1 MFVKKFE
8 ADTLEEALKAVKLEL
23 GPDAIILKTIT
34 NNGLKGA
41 FKKKRIEI
49 TAAIS
54 ERSYEK
60 KAKVDKVL
68 NNDQKEALY
77 QKSASSIK
85 ETITKYNGQ
94 QSAPAQT
101 SAPGYGTMG
110 LNKVVNTLAKGSA
123 SLGDVRTKAS
133 SMIKNSLDDFLTD
146 GEDSGFDS
154 DSGDDQPIR
163 PVRQSAPRPAQQ
175 QSRGKYSEP
184 PQEQAVPRM
193 ARPAPQPVREQRY
206 EEEEVAPARREAPAP
221 QQAQAAN
228 SVSREAYNE
237 LRQEM
242 RTQQHKIE
250 LLEQKLMEL
259 SQNYQFNQKHLNE
272 AKGVFQLRT
281 TLKTLDVDES
291 HILDLIKKANYEL
304 SKEDLENPDVIFE
317 FALKEM
323 AGSINTA
330 IPLFAKVENG
340 DPVITV
346 LVSEA
351 ASGQSTMGMKIA
363 VLKKDVVLVQY
374 SQDAQNNASTDFAAQ
389 VFGIKVQK
397 VQNFSEVIGICRKAT
412 EAGKSV
418 LVDVRLNS
426 KYTDETKKFVE
437 TLKRGFQH
445 VEVLSTLSAIHSEL
459 YNRKIIARY
468 KDVVDGVI
476 ISHVDLCMNFGALFN
491 VHKAHNKLPL
501 KFFGTGPVV
510 PDDIEGA
517 TAERL
522 MAGLFQF

>member
-8 ADTLEEALKAVKLEL
+8 ADTLEEALKAVKVEL

-54 ERSYEK
+54 ERSFEK

-68 NNDQKEALY
+68 NNEQKEAFY
-77 QKSASSIK
+77 QKPASTIK
-85 ETITKYNGQ
+85 ETITKYNM
-94 QSAPAQT
+94 T
-101 SAPGYGTMG
+101 ENVGYGGMG
-110 LNKVVNTLAKGSA
+110 LNKVVNTIAKGSA
-123 SLGDVRTKAS
+123 GLADMTNKTSSL
-133 SMIKNSLDDFLTD
+133 IKNSLDDFLTD
-146 GEDSGFDS
+146 GEDTDFDV
-154 DSGDDQPIR
+154 DSEDDI
-163 PVRQSAPRPAQQ
+163 PVRTAPA
-175 QSRGKYSEP
+175 SNRGKYSEP
-184 PQEQAVPRM
+184 PQQRELAPKPRPKKVIPKSQVETEDTVEISRNPLRETQAY
-193 ARPAPQPVREQRY
+193 ASPAAQHPQP
-206 EEEEVAPARREAPAP
+206 
-221 QQAQAAN
+221 
-228 SVSREAYNE
+228 SSISREAYNE
-237 LRQEM
+237 LKQEL
-242 RTQQHKIE
+242 RTTQHKME
-250 LLEQKLMEL
+250 LLEKKLMEM

-272 AKGVFQLRT
+272 AKGIFQLRT

-291 HILDLIKKANYEL
+291 YILDIIKKANYQL
-304 SKEDLENPDVIFE
+304 SKDDLENPDVIFE
-317 FALKEM
+317 FALQEM
-323 AGSINTA
+323 ASSINTA
-330 IPLFAKVENG
+330 IPLFAKIENSE
-340 DPVITV
+340 PVITV

-351 ASGQSTMGMKIA
+351 ASGQSTMGTKIA

-374 SQDAQNNASTDFAAQ
+374 SQDAQNSASTDFAAQ
-389 VFGIKVQK
+389 VFGIKVEK
-397 VQNFSEVIGICRKAT
+397 VQNFSEVIGLCRKST

-468 KDVVDGVI
+468 KDIVDGVI

-491 VHKAHNKLPL
+491 VHRAHNKLPL

-522 MAGLFQF
+522 MSGLFQF

>member
-8 ADTLEEALKAVKLEL
+8 ADTLEEALKAVKFEL

-54 ERSYEK
+54 EKSFEK

-68 NNDQKEALY
+68 NNEQKEAFY
-77 QKSASSIK
+77 QKSASTIK
-85 ETITKYNGQ
+85 DTIQKFNNND
-94 QSAPAQT
+94 APREGA
-101 SAPGYGTMG
+101 GYGSLG
-110 LNKVVNTLAKGSA
+110 LNKVVNTLTKGSA
-123 SLGDVRTKAS
+123 SLADVRSKTS
-133 SMIKNSLDDFLTD
+133 SMLKNGLDDFLNHEE
-146 GEDSGFDS
+146 EDNSPYGS
-154 DSGDDQPIR
+154 DSEDFDP
-163 PVRQSAPRPAQQ
+163 PAPRP
-175 QSRGKYSEP
+175 QSRGKYAEP
-184 PQEQAVPRM
+184 PQLRATAPAPAPRAQ
-193 ARPAPQPVREQRY
+193 ARPAPVQEEAPEAPVR
-206 EEEEVAPARREAPAP
+206 RESA
-221 QQAQAAN
+221 
-228 SVSREAYNE
+228 SGSSVVSRESYNE
-237 LRQEM
+237 LKQELK
-242 RTQQHKIE
+242 THQHKME
-250 LLEQKLMEL
+250 LLERKIMEL

-272 AKGVFQLRT
+272 AKGIFQLRT
-281 TLKTLDVDES
+281 TLKTLDVDEV

-304 SKEDLENPDVIFE
+304 SKEDLENSDVLFE

-330 IPLFAKVENG
+330 LPLFAKIDNG
-340 DPVITV
+340 EPVITV
-346 LVSEA
+346 LMSEA
-351 ASGQSTMGMKIA
+351 ASGQSTMGTKIA
-363 VLKKDVVLVQY
+363 VLKKDVLLIQY
-374 SQDAQNNASTDFAAQ
+374 SQDALNSGSTDFAAQ
-389 VFGIKVQK
+389 VFGIKVEK
-397 VQNFSEVIGICRKAT
+397 VQNFSEVVGLIRKAS

-418 LVDVRLNS
+418 LVDVRLSS
-426 KYTDETKKFVE
+426 KFSDETKKFIE

-445 VEVLSTLSAIHSEL
+445 VEVLCTLSAIHSEL

-491 VHKAHNKLPL
+491 IHKAHNKLPL

>member
-8 ADTLEEALKAVKLEL
+8 ADTLEEALKAVKFEL

-34 NNGLKGA
+34 NNGLKGT

-54 ERSYEK
+54 QSNYEK

-68 NNDQKEALY
+68 NSDQKEAFY
-77 QKSASSIK
+77 QKSATSIK
-85 ETITKYNGQ
+85 DSIDQYHDNKVTG
-94 QSAPAQT
+94 AG
-101 SAPGYGTMG
+101 GYGSLG
-110 LNKVVNTLAKGSA
+110 LNKAVNTLSKGTA
-123 SLGDVRTKAS
+123 SLADFTSKTS
-133 SMIKNSLDDFLTD
+133 NIIKNSLDDFLTD
-146 GEDSGFDS
+146 QNSSEEEMS
-154 DSGDDQPIR
+154 DSFDDREPLVYER
-163 PVRQSAPRPAQQ
+163 PKKVMKPVPEAP
-175 QSRGKYSEP
+175 STGRGRYAEP
-184 PQEQAVPRM
+184 PQRAVEERVEIQTQRENQV
-193 ARPAPQPVREQRY
+193 AR
-206 EEEEVAPARREAPAP
+206 EV
-221 QQAQAAN
+221 
-228 SVSREAYNE
+228 VSREVYNE
-237 LRQEM
+237 LKTEL
-242 RTQQHKIE
+242 RTHQHKIE
-250 LLEQKLMEL
+250 LLEQKILEL

-272 AKGVFQLRT
+272 AKGIFQLRT
-281 TLKTLDVDES
+281 TLKTLDIDES

-304 SKEDLENPDVIFE
+304 SKEDLENPDIIFE

-330 IPLFAKVENG
+330 IPLFARIEN
-340 DPVITV
+340 DPVLTV

-363 VLKKDVVLVQY
+363 VLKKDVVYIQF
-374 SQDAQNNASTDFAAQ
+374 SQDGINSATTDFAAQ
-389 VFGIKVQK
+389 VFGIRVEK
-397 VQNFSEVIGICRKAT
+397 VQNFSELVGLSRKAV

-418 LVDVRLNS
+418 LVDVRLNGKNS
-426 KYTDETKKFVE
+426 DETRKFIE
-437 TLKRGFQH
+437 TLRRGFHH
-445 VEVLSTLSAIHSEL
+445 VEVLCTLSAIHSEL

-468 KDVVDGVI
+468 KDIADGVI

-491 VHKAHNKLPL
+491 VHKGHNKLPL
-501 KFFGTGPVV
+501 KFFGTGSIV

>member
-8 ADTLEEALKAVKLEL
+8 ADTLEEALKAVKFEL

-54 ERSYEK
+54 EQSYQK

-77 QKSASSIK
+77 KNSASSIK
-85 ETITKYNGQ
+85 ETITKYNG
-94 QSAPAQT
+94 PAGGQNG
-101 SAPGYGTMG
+101 PGYGSMG
-110 LNKVVNTLAKGSA
+110 LNKVVNTLAKGTA
-123 SLGDVRTKAS
+123 SLGDVTNRAS

-146 GEDSGFDS
+146 GQENQFDLDS
-154 DSGDDQPIR
+154 DSNDDEPIVYARPKPKAAPQPQMQAR
-163 PVRQSAPRPAQQ
+163 PQAASQPQNH
-175 QSRGKYSEP
+175 GKYAEP
-184 PQEQAVPRM
+184 PQDHAEISTPRS
-193 ARPAPQPVREQRY
+193 AS
-206 EEEEVAPARREAPAP
+206 
-221 QQAQAAN
+221 QAATPASN
-228 SVSREAYNE
+228 VSREAYNE

-250 LLEQKLMEL
+250 LLEQKLMEM

-291 HILDLIKKANYEL
+291 HILELIKKANYEL

-323 AGSINTA
+323 AGSINTG
-330 IPLFAKVENG
+330 IPLFAKVDNG
-340 DPVITV
+340 DPIITV

-363 VLKKDVVLVQY
+363 VLKKDVVVVQY

-389 VFGIKVQK
+389 VFGIKVEK
-397 VQNFSEVIGICRKAT
+397 VQNFSEVVGLCRKAT

-445 VEVLSTLSAIHSEL
+445 VEVLCTLSAIHSEL

-517 TAERL
+517 TAERM

>member
-8 ADTLEEALKAVKLEL
+8 ADTLEEALKAVKYEL

-54 ERSYEK
+54 ERNYEK

-68 NNDQKEALY
+68 NDEQKEAFY
-77 QKSASSIK
+77 KKPAGSIK
-85 ETITKYNGQ
+85 ESIQKYN
-94 QSAPAQT
+94 AQET
-101 SAPGYGTMG
+101 TGGGYGSLG
-110 LNKVVNTLAKGSA
+110 LNKVVNTLSRGTAGLA
-123 SLGDVRTKAS
+123 DVTSKTS
-133 SMIKNSLDDFLTD
+133 NLLKNSLDEFLTGD
-146 GEDSGFDS
+146 DDDDFFDS
-154 DSGDDQPIR
+154 KDYEVSTPKKET
-163 PVRQSAPRPAQQ
+163 
-175 QSRGKYSEP
+175 RGRYAEP
-184 PQEQAVPRM
+184 PSPTP
-193 ARPAPQPVREQRY
+193 ARPY
-206 EEEEVAPARREAPAP
+206 PASQGFEHEPSTP
-221 QQAQAAN
+221 NGSN
-228 SVSREAYNE
+228 STLLREAYNE
-237 LRQEM
+237 LKQEV

-250 LLEQKLMEL
+250 LLERKIHEL

-272 AKGVFQLRT
+272 AKGIFQLRT
-281 TLKTLDVDES
+281 TLKTLDIDDS
-291 HILDLIKKANYEL
+291 HVLDLIKKANYEL
-304 SKEDLENPDVIFE
+304 SKDELENPDIVFE
-317 FALKEM
+317 FALREM
-323 AGSINTA
+323 AGSINTDM
-330 IPLFAKVENG
+330 PLFAKVSSGE
-340 DPVITV
+340 PVVTV

-351 ASGQSTMGMKIA
+351 ASGQSTMGTKIA
-363 VLKKDVVLVQY
+363 VLKKDVVMIQY
-374 SQDAQNNASTDFAAQ
+374 SQDALSTGSTDFAAQ
-389 VFGIKVQK
+389 VFGIKVEK
-397 VQNFSEVIGICRKAT
+397 VQNYSEVIGLVRKAT

-418 LVDVRLNS
+418 LVDIRLSS
-426 KYTDETKKFVE
+426 KFSDETKKFIE
-437 TLKRGFQH
+437 TMKRGFQH
-445 VEVLSTLSAIHSEL
+445 VEVLCTLSAIHSEL

-468 KDVVDGVI
+468 NDIVDGAI

>member
-8 ADTLEEALKAVKLEL
+8 ADTLEEALKAVKVEL
-23 GPDAIILKTIT
+23 GPDAIILKTVT

-68 NNDQKEALY
+68 NNEQKEAFY
-77 QKSASSIK
+77 QKPASTIK
-85 ETITKYNGQ
+85 ETITKYNGPET
-94 QSAPAQT
+94 AGG
-101 SAPGYGTMG
+101 GYGSMG
-110 LNKVVNTLAKGSA
+110 LNKVVNTLSKGSSGLA
-123 SLGDVRTKAS
+123 DLTSKTS

-146 GEDSGFDS
+146 GEDSGFDI
-154 DSGDDQPIR
+154 DSADEMPL
-163 PVRQSAPRPAQQ
+163 PRQTRQATPSN
-175 QSRGKYSEP
+175 RGKYSEP
-184 PQEQAVPRM
+184 PQDVVERV
-193 ARPAPQPVREQRY
+193 ARPVPAQQRVEQQ
-206 EEEEVAPARREAPAP
+206 VSQPAP
-221 QQAQAAN
+221 TIPTQN
-228 SVSREAYNE
+228 VVSREAYNE
-237 LRQEM
+237 LKQEL
-242 RTQQHKIE
+242 RTTQHKME

-272 AKGVFQLRT
+272 AKGIYQLRT

-291 HILDLIKKANYEL
+291 HILELIKKANYEL
-304 SKEDLENPDVIFE
+304 SKADLENPDVIFE
-317 FALKEM
+317 FALQEM
-323 AGSINTA
+323 ASSINTS
-330 IPLFAKVENG
+330 IPLFAKIENG
-340 DPVITV
+340 DPVVTV

-351 ASGQSTMGMKIA
+351 ASGQSTMGTKIA

-374 SQDAQNNASTDFAAQ
+374 SQDGQNANSTDFAAQ
-389 VFGIKVQK
+389 VFGIKVEK
-397 VQNFSEVIGICRKAT
+397 VQSFSEVVGLCRKAT

-426 KYTDETKKFVE
+426 KNTDETKKFVE

-445 VEVLSTLSAIHSEL
+445 VEVLCTLSAIHSEL

-468 KDVVDGVI
+468 KEIVDGVI

-517 TAERL
+517 TSERL

>member
-8 ADTLEEALKAVKLEL
+8 ADTLEEALKAVKFEL

-34 NNGLKGA
+34 NSGLKGA

-54 ERSYEK
+54 ERSFEK

-77 QKSASSIK
+77 KNSASSIK
-85 ETITKYNGQ
+85 ETITKYNGSQ
-94 QSAPAQT
+94 NGGQAA
-101 SAPGYGTMG
+101 GYGSIG
-110 LNKVVNTLAKGSA
+110 LNKVVNTLAKGTA
-123 SLGDVRTKAS
+123 SLADVTNKTS

-146 GEDSGFDS
+146 GEDSGFES
-154 DSGDDQPIR
+154 DSNDDEPVTYAR
-163 PVRQSAPRPAQQ
+163 PVKNH
-175 QSRGKYSEP
+175 GKYSEP
-184 PQEQAVPRM
+184 PQMAPASR
-193 ARPAPQPVREQRY
+193 ARPAQSKQEVEDHVEISVRRDQ
-206 EEEEVAPARREAPAP
+206 AP
-221 QQAQAAN
+221 QVASTSNA
-228 SVSREAYNE
+228 VSREAYNE
-237 LRQEM
+237 IRQEM

-250 LLEQKLMEL
+250 LLEQKILEL

-272 AKGVFQLRT
+272 AKGVYQLRT

-304 SKEDLENPDVIFE
+304 TKEELDNPDVIFE

-323 AGSINTA
+323 AGSINTG
-330 IPLFAKVENG
+330 IPLFAKVDSG

-363 VLKKDVVLVQY
+363 VLKKDVVVVQY

-389 VFGIKVQK
+389 VFGIKVEK
-397 VQNFSEVIGICRKAT
+397 VQNFSEVVGLCRKAT

-418 LVDVRLNS
+418 LVDIRLNS

-437 TLKRGFQH
+437 TLKRGFQY
-445 VEVLSTLSAIHSEL
+445 VEVLGTLSAIHSEL

-522 MAGLFQF
+522 MSGLFQF

>member
-8 ADTLEEALKAVKLEL
+8 ADTLEEALKAVKVEL

-54 ERSYEK
+54 ERSFEK

-68 NNDQKEALY
+68 NNDQKEAFY
-77 QKSASSIK
+77 KNSASSIK
-85 ETITKYNGQ
+85 DSINKYNGPE
-94 QSAPAQT
+94 AAGN
-101 SAPGYGTMG
+101 AGGYGSIG

-123 SLGDVRTKAS
+123 GLADMTNKTS

-146 GEDSGFDS
+146 GDESGFDI
-154 DSGDDQPIR
+154 DSGDDTPA
-163 PVRQSAPRPAQQ
+163 PVRRAAPQPQNH
-175 QSRGKYSEP
+175 GKYSEP
-184 PQEQAVPRM
+184 PQ
-193 ARPAPQPVREQRY
+193 ARKAAPTPKHQSEDTVDIGRNPLREPQGTQQP
-206 EEEEVAPARREAPAP
+206 
-221 QQAQAAN
+221 AQASTVDRA
-228 SVSREAYNE
+228 AYNE
-237 LRQEM
+237 LKQEL
-242 RTQQHKIE
+242 RTTQHKME
-250 LLEQKLMEL
+250 LLEQKLMEM

-272 AKGVFQLRT
+272 AKGIFQLRT
-281 TLKTLDVDES
+281 TLKTLDVDEA

-317 FALKEM
+317 FALQEM
-323 AGSINTA
+323 ASSINTG
-330 IPLFAKVENG
+330 IPLFAKIENG
-340 DPVITV
+340 DPVVTV
-346 LVSEA
+346 LLSEA
-351 ASGQSTMGMKIA
+351 ASGQSTMGTKIA
-363 VLKKDVVLVQY
+363 VLKKDVVLIQY

-389 VFGIKVQK
+389 VFGIKVEK
-397 VQNFSEVIGICRKAT
+397 VQNFSEAIGLCRKAT

-426 KYTDETKKFVE
+426 KHSDETKKFIE

-445 VEVLSTLSAIHSEL
+445 VEVLCTLSAIHSEL

-468 KDVVDGVI
+468 KEIVDGVI

-522 MAGLFQF
+522 MSGLFQF

>member
-8 ADTLEEALKAVKLEL
+8 ADTLEEALKAVKVEL

-34 NNGLKGA
+34 NNGIKGA

-68 NNDQKEALY
+68 NDDQKEAFY
-77 QKSASSIK
+77 QKPASSIK
-85 ETITKYNGQ
+85 ETIQKYNG
-94 QSAPAQT
+94 SRPEAGG
-101 SAPGYGTMG
+101 GYGSMG
-110 LNKVVNTLAKGSA
+110 LNKVVNTLAKGTA
-123 SLGDVRTKAS
+123 SLADVTNKTS
-133 SMIKNSLDDFLTD
+133 SIIKNSLDDFLTD
-146 GEDSGFDS
+146 GDDTSFELDSEVDE
-154 DSGDDQPIR
+154 PITY
-163 PVRQSAPRPAQQ
+163 QRPAQPTG
-175 QSRGKYSEP
+175 RGKYAEP
-184 PQEQAVPRM
+184 PQPRQVS
-193 ARPAPQPVREQRY
+193 RPAPVQQDY
-206 EEEEVAPARREAPAP
+206 EEAPLRREKEASSREAH
-221 QQAQAAN
+221 

-237 LRQEM
+237 LKQEL

-250 LLEQKLMEL
+250 LLEQKILEF

-272 AKGVFQLRT
+272 AQGIFQLRT
-281 TLKTLDVDES
+281 TLKTLDVDEA

-323 AGSINTA
+323 AGSINTSM
-330 IPLFAKVENG
+330 PLFARVDSGE
-340 DPVITV
+340 PVITV
-346 LVSEA
+346 LISEA

-363 VLKKDVVLVQY
+363 VLKKDVVLIQY
-374 SQDAQNNASTDFAAQ
+374 SQDAQNNGSTDFAAQ
-389 VFGIKVQK
+389 VFGVRVEK
-397 VQNFSEVIGICRKAT
+397 VQNFSEVVGLSRKAM

-418 LVDVRLNS
+418 LVDLRLNS
-426 KYTDETKKFVE
+426 KSSDETKKFIE
-437 TLKRGFQH
+437 TLKRGFNH

-468 KDVVDGVI
+468 KDIVDGVI

-491 VHKAHNKLPL
+491 VHKAHNKIPL
-501 KFFGTGPVV
+501 KFFGTGPMV

>member
-8 ADTLEEALKAVKLEL
+8 ADTLEEALKQVKVEL

-54 ERSYEK
+54 ERSFEK

-68 NNDQKEALY
+68 NDDQKEALY
-77 QKSASSIK
+77 QQPAKNVQKTIQNYNNSPGTSS
-85 ETITKYNGQ
+85 
-94 QSAPAQT
+94 
-101 SAPGYGTMG
+101 GYGNMG
-110 LNKVVNTLAKGSA
+110 LNKVVNTISQGTANLA
-123 SLGDVRTKAS
+123 DVTSRTGKKL
-133 SMIKNSLDDFLTD
+133 KNSLDDFL
-146 GEDSGFDS
+146 GEEEENFDIDSAEE
-154 DSGDDQPIR
+154 IVAR
-163 PVRQSAPRPAQQ
+163 P
-175 QSRGKYSEP
+175 
-184 PQEQAVPRM
+184 
-193 ARPAPQPVREQRY
+193 ARPAPQQRQPQRESQR
-206 EEEEVAPARREAPAP
+206 EVQPEQNPSRGKYAEPPQAQAEAPA
-221 QQAQAAN
+221 AASN
-228 SVSREAYNE
+228 MVSREAYNE
-237 LRQEM
+237 LRQILS
-242 RTQQHKIE
+242 TQQNKIQ
-250 LLEQKLMEL
+250 LLEQKILEF

-272 AKGVFQLRT
+272 AKGIFQLRT

-291 HILDLIKKANYEL
+291 HILELIKKAQYEL
-304 SKEDLENPDVIFE
+304 SKDDLEDTDIVFE

-323 AGSINTA
+323 ASSINTS
-330 IPLFAKVENG
+330 IPLFARVDNG
-340 DPVITV
+340 EPVITV

-363 VLKKDVVLVQY
+363 ILKKDVVVLQY
-374 SQDAQNNASTDFAAQ
+374 SQDAQNTGTTDFAAQ
-389 VFGIKVQK
+389 VFGIKVEK
-397 VQNFSEVIGICRKAT
+397 IQNYPELIGMTRKAV

-418 LVDVRLNS
+418 LIDVRLNGKHS
-426 KYTDETKKFVE
+426 DETKKFVE
-437 TLKRGFQH
+437 TLRRGFHH
-445 VEVLSTLSAIHSEL
+445 VEVLTTLSAIHSEL
-459 YNRKIIARY
+459 YNRKILARY
-468 KDVVDGVI
+468 KDIADGVI

-491 VHKAHNKLPL
+491 VHKGHNKLPL

>member
-8 ADTLEEALKAVKLEL
+8 ADTLEEALKAVKVEL
-23 GPDAIILKTIT
+23 GPDAIILKTVT

-54 ERSYEK
+54 ERSFEK

-77 QKSASSIK
+77 QKPASMIK

-94 QSAPAQT
+94 EAAT
-101 SAPGYGTMG
+101 GYGSMG

-123 SLGDVRTKAS
+123 NLSEMTTKTSSL
-133 SMIKNSLDDFLTD
+133 IKNSLDDFLTD
-146 GEDSGFDS
+146 GDDLGFDV
-154 DSGDDQPIR
+154 DSTDDL
-163 PVRQSAPRPAQQ
+163 SAR
-175 QSRGKYSEP
+175 SGGVSHRGKYSEP
-184 PQEQAVPRM
+184 PPAAQPLRTRQPEGGQQYRDDQGEIPRTQQSLS
-193 ARPAPQPVREQRY
+193 QPGT
-206 EEEEVAPARREAPAP
+206 
-221 QQAQAAN
+221 
-228 SVSREAYNE
+228 VSREVYNE
-237 LRQEM
+237 LKQEL
-242 RTQQHKIE
+242 RTTQHKME

-272 AKGVFQLRT
+272 AQGIFQLRT
-281 TLKTLDVDES
+281 TLRTLDVDEA

-304 SKEDLENPDVIFE
+304 SREDLENADIVFE

-323 AGSINTA
+323 ASSINTS
-330 IPLFAKVENG
+330 IPMFARIENG

-351 ASGQSTMGMKIA
+351 ASGQSTMGTKIA
-363 VLKKDVVLVQY
+363 VLKKDVVVVQY
-374 SQDAQNNASTDFAAQ
+374 SQDAQNTTSTDFAAQ
-389 VFGIKVQK
+389 VFGIKVEK
-397 VQNFSEVIGICRKAT
+397 VQSFSEVVGLSRKAI

-426 KYTDETKKFVE
+426 RFSDETKKFIE
-437 TLKRGFQH
+437 TMKRGFQN
-445 VEVLSTLSAIHSEL
+445 VEVLCTLSAIHSEL

-468 KDVVDGVI
+468 KDIVDGVI

-517 TAERL
+517 TAERI

>member
-8 ADTLEEALKAVKLEL
+8 ADTLEDALKAVKVEL
-23 GPDAIILKTIT
+23 GPDAIILKTVT

-54 ERSYEK
+54 EKSFEK

-68 NNDQKEALY
+68 SNDQKEAFY
-77 QKSASSIK
+77 QKPASVIK
-85 ETITKYNGQ
+85 DSITKYNANEANPG
-94 QSAPAQT
+94 
-101 SAPGYGTMG
+101 GYGSMG
-110 LNKVVNTLAKGSA
+110 LNRVVNTIAKGSA
-123 SLGDVRTKAS
+123 GLADMTSKTS

-146 GEDSGFDS
+146 GDDSGFDI
-154 DSGDDQPIR
+154 DSADDISP
-163 PVRQSAPRPAQQ
+163 PSTG
-175 QSRGKYSEP
+175 RGKYAEP
-184 PQEQAVPRM
+184 PQSSAPAQR
-193 ARPAPQPVREQRY
+193 ARPAPRPVETEDSVEIGRNPLRHDQQPSPSQ
-206 EEEEVAPARREAPAP
+206 
-221 QQAQAAN
+221 
-228 SVSREAYNE
+228 SGGVSREAYNE
-237 LRQEM
+237 LKQEL
-242 RTQQHKIE
+242 RTTQHKME

-259 SQNYQFNQKHLNE
+259 SQNYHFNQKHLNE
-272 AKGVFQLRT
+272 AKGIFQLRT
-281 TLKTLDVDES
+281 TLKTLDVDEA
-291 HILDLIKKANYEL
+291 HILELIKKANYEL
-304 SKEDLENPDVIFE
+304 SKDDLENPDVIFE
-317 FALKEM
+317 FALQEM
-323 AGSINTA
+323 ASSINTS
-330 IPLFAKVENG
+330 IPLFAKIENG
-340 DPVITV
+340 DPVVTV
-346 LVSEA
+346 LLSEA
-351 ASGQSTMGMKIA
+351 ASGQSTMGTKIA
-363 VLKKDVVLVQY
+363 VLKKDVVLVQF

-389 VFGIKVQK
+389 VFGIKVHK
-397 VQNFSEVIGICRKAT
+397 VQNFSEVVGLCRKAM

-426 KYTDETKKFVE
+426 RFSDETKKFVE

-445 VEVLSTLSAIHSEL
+445 VEVLCTLSAIHSEL

-468 KDVVDGVI
+468 KDIVDGVI

>member
-8 ADTLEEALKAVKLEL
+8 ADTLEEALKAVKVEL

-54 ERSYEK
+54 ERNYEK

-68 NNDQKEALY
+68 NNDQKEAFY
-77 QKSASSIK
+77 QKPAGAIK
-85 ETITKYNGQ
+85 ESIHKYHN
-94 QSAPAQT
+94 AQT
-101 SAPGYGTMG
+101 TEVGQGGYGSIG
-110 LNKVVNTLAKGSA
+110 LNKVVNTLAKGTA
-123 SLGDVRTKAS
+123 SIADVTNKTS
-133 SMIKNSLDDFLTD
+133 SMLKNSLDDFLTT
-146 GEDSGFDS
+146 EDDTSLMVDS
-154 DSGDDQPIR
+154 AEEVRPRSVRKPPMPQHQARPSSEGRDQ
-163 PVRQSAPRPAQQ
+163 Q
-175 QSRGKYSEP
+175 RGKYSEP
-184 PQEQAVPRM
+184 PTQKSSPIQIDERSAGAVGSS
-193 ARPAPQPVREQRY
+193 A
-206 EEEEVAPARREAPAP
+206 
-221 QQAQAAN
+221 
-228 SVSREAYNE
+228 VSREAYNE
-237 LRQEM
+237 LRQEL
-242 RTQQHKIE
+242 RTTQHKME
-250 LLEQKLMEL
+250 LLEQKLL
-259 SQNYQFNQKHLNE
+259 DLTQNMQFNPKVANE
-272 AKGVFQLRT
+272 AKGVHQLRT
-281 TLKTLDVDES
+281 TLKTLDVDET
-291 HILDLIKKANYEL
+291 HIFDLIKKATYEL
-304 SKEDLENPDVIFE
+304 SKDELDNSDILFE

-323 AGSINTA
+323 AGSINTS
-330 IPLFAKVENG
+330 IPLFAQVDNG
-340 DPVITV
+340 DPVVTV

-363 VLKKDVVLVQY
+363 VLKKDVVLIQY

-389 VFGIKVQK
+389 VFGIQVHKVQSY
-397 VQNFSEVIGICRKAT
+397 SEVVGLTRKSV

-418 LVDVRLNS
+418 LVDVRLNNKS
-426 KYTDETKKFVE
+426 TDETKKFVE

-445 VEVLSTLSAIHSEL
+445 VEVLCTLSAIHSEL

-468 KDVVDGVI
+468 KDVVEGVI

-522 MAGLFQF
+522 MSGLFQF

>member
-34 NNGLKGA
+34 NSGLKGA

-85 ETITKYNGQ
+85 ETITKYNGPQ
-94 QSAPAQT
+94 AA
-101 SAPGYGTMG
+101 GYGSIG

-123 SLGDVRTKAS
+123 SLADVTTKTS

-146 GEDSGFDS
+146 GEESAFDS
-154 DSGDDQPIR
+154 DSDSFDDE
-163 PVRQSAPRPAQQ
+163 PVKYAAPKNH
-175 QSRGKYSEP
+175 GKYSEP
-184 PQEQAVPRM
+184 PQSAPAARPRAVQARTETEDHVDLSSRREQATQ
-193 ARPAPQPVREQRY
+193 APT
-206 EEEEVAPARREAPAP
+206 
-221 QQAQAAN
+221 AASN
-228 SVSREAYNE
+228 TVSREAYNE
-237 LRQEM
+237 IRQEM

-250 LLEQKLMEL
+250 LLEQKILEL

-272 AKGVFQLRT
+272 AKGIFQLRT

-304 SKEDLENPDVIFE
+304 SKEDLDNPDVIFE

-323 AGSINTA
+323 AGSINTG
-330 IPLFAKVENG
+330 IPLFAKVDNG

-363 VLKKDVVLVQY
+363 VLKKDVVVVQY

-389 VFGIKVQK
+389 VFGIRVEK
-397 VQNFSEVIGICRKAT
+397 VQNFSEVVGLCRKAT

-445 VEVLSTLSAIHSEL
+445 VEVLGTLSAIHSEL

-491 VHKAHNKLPL
+491 VHRAHNKLPL

>member
-8 ADTLEEALKAVKLEL
+8 ADTLEEALKAVKFEL

-54 ERSYEK
+54 EKSYEK

-68 NNDQKEALY
+68 NNDQKEAFY
-77 QKSASSIK
+77 QKPASAIK
-85 ETITKYNGQ
+85 ETITKYN
-94 QSAPAQT
+94 AQEVQN
-101 SAPGYGTMG
+101 SGYGSMG
-110 LNKVVNTLAKGSA
+110 LNKVVNTLAKGTAGLADMTSK
-123 SLGDVRTKAS
+123 TS
-133 SMIKNSLDDFLTD
+133 SIIKNSLDEFLTD
-146 GEDSGFDS
+146 GEEDISFDS
-154 DSGDDQPIR
+154 DSEDMETTYRSPKN
-163 PVRQSAPRPAQQ
+163 
-175 QSRGKYSEP
+175 RGKYAEP
-184 PQEQAVPRM
+184 PIASTPSRPSPAQSRMEQVV
-193 ARPAPQPVREQRY
+193 PQPAHTQSS
-206 EEEEVAPARREAPAP
+206 A
-221 QQAQAAN
+221 
-228 SVSREAYNE
+228 VSREAYNE
-237 LRQEM
+237 LKQEL
-242 RTQQHKIE
+242 RTTQHKME

-291 HILDLIKKANYEL
+291 NILDLIKKANYEL

-323 AGSINTA
+323 AGSINTG
-330 IPLFAKVENG
+330 IPLFAKVESG

-363 VLKKDVVLVQY
+363 VLKKDVVIVQY
-374 SQDAQNNASTDFAAQ
+374 SQDAQNTGSTDFAAQ
-389 VFGIKVQK
+389 VFGIKVEK
-397 VQNFSEVIGICRKAT
+397 VQNFSEVVGLCRKAT

-418 LVDVRLNS
+418 LVDVRLNNRFS
-426 KYTDETKKFVE
+426 DETKKFVE
-437 TLKRGFQH
+437 TLKRGFQY
-445 VEVLSTLSAIHSEL
+445 VEVLTTLSAIHSEL

-468 KDVVDGVI
+468 KDITDGVI

>member
-8 ADTLEEALKAVKLEL
+8 ADTLEEALKAVKFEL

-68 NNDQKEALY
+68 SNDQKEAFY
-77 QKSASSIK
+77 QKPASSIK

-94 QSAPAQT
+94 QPST
-101 SAPGYGTMG
+101 GGYGSMG
-110 LNKVVNTLAKGSA
+110 LNKVVNTLAKGTA
-123 SLGDVRTKAS
+123 SIADVTTRTS
-133 SMIKNSLDDFLTD
+133 NIIKNSLDDFLTD
-146 GEDSGFDS
+146 GDDTSFNLES
-154 DSGDDQPIR
+154 DSNDDDSPIIYAKPKPQHQPR
-163 PVRQSAPRPAQQ
+163 SASQN
-175 QSRGKYSEP
+175 RGKYSEP
-184 PQEQAVPRM
+184 PL
-193 ARPAPQPVREQRY
+193 
-206 EEEEVAPARREAPAP
+206 EEDDNVDLSARREQVPF
-221 QQAQAAN
+221 AASAVN
-228 SVSREAYNE
+228 TVSREAYTE

-250 LLEQKLMEL
+250 LLEQKILEL

-272 AKGVFQLRT
+272 AKGIFQLRT

-304 SKEDLENPDVIFE
+304 SNEDLENPDILFE

-323 AGSINTA
+323 AGSIHTG
-330 IPLFAKVENG
+330 IPLFAKVDNG
-340 DPVITV
+340 DPVLTV

-363 VLKKDVVLVQY
+363 VLKKDVVVVQY

-389 VFGIKVQK
+389 VFGIKVEK
-397 VQNFSEVIGICRKAT
+397 VQNFSEVVGLCRKAT

-426 KYTDETKKFVE
+426 KFTEETKKFVE
-437 TLKRGFQH
+437 TLRRGFQH

-491 VHKAHNKLPL
+491 VHRAHNKLPL

>member
-8 ADTLEEALKAVKLEL
+8 ADTLEEALKAVKVEL
-23 GPDAIILKTIT
+23 GPDAIILKTVT

-54 ERSYEK
+54 EKSYEK

-68 NNDQKEALY
+68 NNDQKEAFY
-77 QKSASSIK
+77 QKPANVIK
-85 ETITKYNGQ
+85 DTITKYNANENGA
-94 QSAPAQT
+94 SG
-101 SAPGYGTMG
+101 SGYGSIG

-123 SLGDVRTKAS
+123 GLSDITTKTS

-146 GEDSGFDS
+146 GEDSGFDI
-154 DSGDDQPIR
+154 DSEEEI
-163 PVRQSAPRPAQQ
+163 PVRQAKPQPN
-175 QSRGKYSEP
+175 RGKYSEP
-184 PQEQAVPRM
+184 P
-193 ARPAPQPVREQRY
+193 ARGPAQPVRQASPLPRR
-206 EEEEVAPARREAPAP
+206 EVDEDTVELSRPARTEAIREP
-221 QQAQAAN
+221 QQGQGA
-228 SVSREAYNE
+228 VSREAYNE
-237 LRQEM
+237 LKQEL
-242 RTQQHKIE
+242 RTTQHKME
-250 LLEQKLMEL
+250 LLEQKIMEL

-272 AKGVFQLRT
+272 AKGIFQLRT
-281 TLKTLDVDES
+281 TLKTLDVDEA
-291 HILDLIKKANYEL
+291 HILELIKKANYEL
-304 SKEDLENPDVIFE
+304 SKPDLENPDVIFE
-317 FALKEM
+317 FALQEM
-323 AGSINTA
+323 ASSINTA
-330 IPLFAKVENG
+330 IPMFAKIENG
-340 DPVITV
+340 EPVVTV

-351 ASGQSTMGMKIA
+351 ASGQSTMGTKIA

-374 SQDAQNNASTDFAAQ
+374 SQDGLNTTSSDFAAQ
-389 VFGIKVQK
+389 VFGIKVEK
-397 VQNFSEVIGICRKAT
+397 VQSFSEVVGLCRKAV

-437 TLKRGFQH
+437 TLKRGFEH
-445 VEVLSTLSAIHSEL
+445 VEVLCTLSAIHSEL

-468 KDVVDGVI
+468 KEIVDGVI

>member
-8 ADTLEEALKAVKLEL
+8 ADTLEEALKAVKVEL

-54 ERSYEK
+54 ERSFEK

-68 NNDQKEALY
+68 SNEEKEAFY
-77 QKSASSIK
+77 QKPATSIK
-85 ETITKYNGQ
+85 ETIARYNGPD
-94 QSAPAQT
+94 S
-101 SAPGYGTMG
+101 SGSGYGSMG

-123 SLGDVRTKAS
+123 GLADMTSKTS
-133 SMIKNSLDDFLTD
+133 SIIKNSLDDFLTD
-146 GEDSGFDS
+146 GEDSAFDIDSS
-154 DSGDDQPIR
+154 DDNSQPL
-163 PVRQSAPRPAQQ
+163 PSSQG
-175 QSRGKYSEP
+175 RGKYAEP
-184 PQEQAVPRM
+184 PS
-193 ARPAPQPVREQRY
+193 ARPVQRNFTEDTVEISRNPLRGHESAPQ
-206 EEEEVAPARREAPAP
+206 APTAV
-221 QQAQAAN
+221 
-228 SVSREAYNE
+228 VSRDAYNE
-237 LRQEM
+237 LKMEL
-242 RTQQHKIE
+242 RTTQHKME
-250 LLEQKLMEL
+250 LLEQKILEL

-272 AKGVFQLRT
+272 AKGIFQLRT
-281 TLKTLDVDES
+281 TLKTLDVDEA
-291 HILDLIKKANYEL
+291 HILDLIKKANYQL

-317 FALKEM
+317 FALQEM
-323 AGSINTA
+323 ASSINTG
-330 IPLFAKVENG
+330 IPLFAKIENG
-340 DPVITV
+340 DPVVTV

-351 ASGQSTMGMKIA
+351 ASGQSTMGTKIA

-389 VFGIKVQK
+389 VFGIRVEK
-397 VQNFSEVIGICRKAT
+397 VQNFSEVVGLCRKAV

-426 KYTDETKKFVE
+426 RFCDETKKFVE

-445 VEVLSTLSAIHSEL
+445 VEVLCTLSAIHSEL

-468 KDVVDGVI
+468 KEIVDGVI
-476 ISHVDLCMNFGALFN
+476 ISHVDLCMNFGAIFN

-517 TAERL
+517 TSERL

>member
-8 ADTLEEALKAVKLEL
+8 ADTLEEALKAVKFEL
-23 GPDAIILKTIT
+23 GPDAIILKTVT

-68 NNDQKEALY
+68 SNDQKEAFY
-77 QKSASSIK
+77 QKPATAVK
-85 ETITKYNGQ
+85 ETIQKYNGQ
-94 QSAPAQT
+94 EGQNQ
-101 SAPGYGTMG
+101 GYGGLG
-110 LNKVVNTLAKGSA
+110 LNKVVNTLAKGTA
-123 SLGDVRTKAS
+123 GLAEVTNKTS
-133 SMIKNSLDDFLTD
+133 SMIKSSLDDFLTTE
-146 GEDSGFDS
+146 GESTFS
-154 DSGDDQPIR
+154 DSEDDTPR
-163 PVRQSAPRPAQQ
+163 LKPAP
-175 QSRGKYSEP
+175 SRGKYAEP
-184 PQEQAVPRM
+184 PVVAERP
-193 ARPAPQPVREQRY
+193 ARPSPTQSRDEHTSPQPAIAPQP
-206 EEEEVAPARREAPAP
+206 PH
-221 QQAQAAN
+221 
-228 SVSREAYNE
+228 SVSRESYNE
-237 LRQEM
+237 LRQEI

-250 LLEQKLMEL
+250 LLEQKILEL
-259 SQNYQFNQKHLNE
+259 SQNYQFNQKHLSE
-272 AKGVFQLRT
+272 AKGIFQLRT
-281 TLKTLDVDES
+281 TLKTLDVDEA
-291 HILDLIKKANYEL
+291 HILELIKKANYEL
-304 SKEDLENPDVIFE
+304 TKDDLENPDVIFE

-323 AGSINTA
+323 ASSINSS

-340 DPVITV
+340 DPVLTV

-363 VLKKDVVLVQY
+363 VLKKDVIVIQY

-389 VFGIKVQK
+389 VFGIKVEK
-397 VQNFSEVIGICRKAT
+397 VQSFPEVVGLARKAM

-418 LVDVRLNS
+418 LVDARLNS
-426 KYTDETKKFVE
+426 KHTDETKKFIE

-445 VEVLSTLSAIHSEL
+445 VEVLCTLSAIHSEL

-468 KDVVDGVI
+468 KDIVDGVI
-476 ISHVDLCMNFGALFN
+476 ISHVDLCMNFGAIFN

>member
-8 ADTLEEALKAVKLEL
+8 ADTLEEALKAVKFEL

-54 ERSYEK
+54 EQSYQK

-77 QKSASSIK
+77 KNPASSIK
-85 ETITKYNGQ
+85 ETITKYNSPQNAQSSGGQ
-94 QSAPAQT
+94 NG
-101 SAPGYGTMG
+101 PGYGSMG
-110 LNKVVNTLAKGSA
+110 LNKVVNTLAKGA
-123 SLGDVRTKAS
+123 AGLGDVTNRAS
-133 SMIKNSLDDFLTD
+133 GMIKNSLDDFLTD
-146 GEDSGFDS
+146 GQDNHFDVDS
-154 DSGDDQPIR
+154 DSNDDEPIVYAR
-163 PVRQSAPRPAQQ
+163 PKPKPA
-175 QSRGKYSEP
+175 
-184 PQEQAVPRM
+184 
-193 ARPAPQPVREQRY
+193 PAPQPQMQ
-206 EEEEVAPARREAPAP
+206 ARREAPQPQNHGKYAEPPQDHVEISARREAP
-221 QQAQAAN
+221 QAAPAAAPA
-228 SVSREAYNE
+228 SGVSREAYNE

-250 LLEQKLMEL
+250 LLEQKLMEM

-304 SKEDLENPDVIFE
+304 SKDDLENPDVIFE

-323 AGSINTA
+323 AGSINTG
-330 IPLFAKVENG
+330 IPLFAKVDNG
-340 DPVITV
+340 DPIITV

-363 VLKKDVVLVQY
+363 VLKKDVVVVQY

-389 VFGIKVQK
+389 VFGIKVEK
-397 VQNFSEVIGICRKAT
+397 VQNFSEVVGLCRKAT

-437 TLKRGFQH
+437 TLKRGFNH
-445 VEVLSTLSAIHSEL
+445 VEVLCTLSAIHSEL

-517 TAERL
+517 TAERM

>member
-8 ADTLEEALKAVKLEL
+8 ADTLEEALKAVKVEL

-34 NNGLKGA
+34 NNGFKGA

-54 ERSYEK
+54 ERSFEK

-68 NNDQKEALY
+68 NNEQKEAFY

-85 ETITKYNGQ
+85 ETITKYNGFET
-94 QSAPAQT
+94 QSG
-101 SAPGYGTMG
+101 GYGSMG

-123 SLGDVRTKAS
+123 GLADMTNKTS
-133 SMIKNSLDDFLTD
+133 SMIKNSLDEFLTD
-146 GEDSGFDS
+146 NEDSGFDI
-154 DSGDDQPIR
+154 DSTDDTPIPAPR
-163 PVRQSAPRPAQQ
+163 SQNRGKYAEPPHREAPVRQ
-175 QSRGKYSEP
+175 
-184 PQEQAVPRM
+184 
-193 ARPAPQPVREQRY
+193 ARPQRP
-206 EEEEVAPARREAPAP
+206 EVDDTVDITRNPLREATPAP
-221 QQAQAAN
+221 SQT
-228 SVSREAYNE
+228 SIVSREAYNE
-237 LRQEM
+237 LKQEL
-242 RTQQHKIE
+242 RTTQHKME
-250 LLEQKLMEL
+250 LLEQKIQEL

-272 AKGVFQLRT
+272 AKGIFQLRT

-291 HILDLIKKANYEL
+291 HILELIKKANYEL
-304 SKEDLENPDVIFE
+304 SKEDLENPDIIFE
-317 FALKEM
+317 FALQEM
-323 AGSINTA
+323 ASSINTN
-330 IPLFAKVENG
+330 IPLFAKIENG
-340 DPVITV
+340 DSVITV

-351 ASGQSTMGMKIA
+351 ASGQSTMGTKIA
-363 VLKKDVVLVQY
+363 VLKKDVVLIQY

-389 VFGIKVQK
+389 VFGIKVEK
-397 VQNFSEVIGICRKAT
+397 VQNFSEVVGLCRKAV

-426 KYTDETKKFVE
+426 RFSDETKKFIE

-445 VEVLSTLSAIHSEL
+445 VEVLCTLSAIHSEL

-468 KDVVDGVI
+468 KDIVDGVI

-522 MAGLFQF
+522 MSGLFQF